1 MSESSQSIEMRKI
14 KQTDRPGFLRPMS
27 EDRKKRHGE
36 IAGDPTE
43 PRCFR
48 DVWILIPE
56 KEETMAKHLPV
67 PPENR
72 NPHDDD
78 VRARDAG
85 SPKGGANK
93 EPKDP
98 NKHGQQANTKQNTT
112 HQGYQQDR

>member
-1 MSESSQSIEMRKI
+1 MLQ
-14 KQTDRPGFLRPMS
+14 
-27 EDRKKRHGE
+27 
-36 IAGDPTE
+36 
-43 PRCFR
+43 RCSDFS
-48 DVWILIPE
+48 IPE
-56 KEETMAKHLPV
+56 KEETMAQHLPV

-78 VRARDAG
+78 VRARNAG

>member
-1 MSESSQSIEMRKI
+1 MCKI
-14 KQTDRPGFLRPMS
+14 KQTDPAGVPS
-27 EDRKKRHGE
+27 SHVGSSDQTPWE